1 MKLLA
6 HRGYWKNE
14 SEKNS
19 LEAIKRALEN
29 GYGFESDIRDYCG
42 KLVISHNMAD
52 SSCPSADEVFA
63 ELERFGDRFCFA
75 INIKADGLKD
85 ELFSALQSRNLKNY
99 FAFDMSVPQMVEYV
113 EKGITVFTRQSE
125 FEKEPVLYESSAG
138 VWIDGFE
145 DLGWISETL
154 LKSHIENGKRV
165 CIVSPE
171 LHGKPHL
178 EFWKKLNGM
187 NLDFSQVLLCTDIP
201 DEAKAFFGGRL

>member
-1 MKLLA
+1 
-6 HRGYWKNE
+6 
-14 SEKNS
+14 
-19 LEAIKRALEN
+19 
-29 GYGFESDIRDYCG
+29 
-42 KLVISHNMAD
+42 
-52 SSCPSADEVFA
+52 
-63 ELERFGDRFCFA
+63 
-75 INIKADGLKD
+75 
-85 ELFSALQSRNLKNY
+85 
-99 FAFDMSVPQMVEYV
+99 MVEYV